1 MLGVVCA
8 DDCEAN
14 LSLAERSDG
23 LVRVACRVTL
33 DDHKRRFH
41 GIDSIIAKANNRG
54 LIESDIVLI
63 IGKFPH

>member
-1 MLGVVCA
+1 MVCA

-33 DDHKRRFH
+33 NDHKCRIH
-41 GIDSIIAKANNRG
+41 GVDSIIAIANNRG

-63 IGKFPH
+63 IGEFPH